1 MRRSRGSRG
10 SSRVGSR
17 SSSRVGRSRHRVSRS
32 RHRVGSRSR
41 GRLGSRRSGSGGFSG
56 RSFGSR
62 SAGNESSGRNRS
74 SNDQFERHWIDPSDG
89 SHPPRETKVRA
100 ARVFV
105 TTPAKAQDVDGLG
118 FSQLG
123 ACWLTLRTGTLA
135 RLEECACAL
144 RRRKFGPL
152 AKRLESIGL
161 YGNRLVASAN
171 ICLAAQTA
179 TGALMCASDT

>member
-1 MRRSRGSRG
+1 MRRSRSSRSSRS

-74 SNDQFERHWIDPSDG
+74 SNNQFERHWIDPSDG

-135 RLEECACAL
+135 RLEQGACAL
-144 RRRKFGPL
+144 RQRKLGPL

-171 ICLAAQTA
+171 IRLAAQTA
-179 TGALMCASDT
+179 TGALM

>member
-1 MRRSRGSRG
+1 MRRSRSSRS

-17 SSSRVGRSRHRVSRS
+17 SSRGSSRVSRSSGRVSRS

-41 GRLGSRRSGSGGFSG
+41 GRLGSRRSGGGGFSG

-74 SNDQFERHWIDPSDG
+74 SNDQFQRHWIDPSDG
-89 SHPPRETKVRA
+89 SHPPREIKVRA

-105 TTPAKAQDVDGLG
+105 MTPAKAQDVDVLG
-118 FSQLG
+118 FSQFG
-123 ACWLTLRTGTLA
+123 ARWLTLRTGMLA
-135 RLEECACAL
+135 RPAEGACAL
-144 RRRKFGPL
+144 RQRKFGPL

-161 YGNRLVASAN
+161 YGNWLVASAN
-171 ICLAAQTA
+171 RSVASQTA
-179 TGALMCASDT
+179 TGALM

>member
-1 MRRSRGSRG
+1 MRSR
-10 SSRVGSR
+10 SSRSRSSR
-17 SSSRVGRSRHRVSRS
+17 SSSRVSSRS
-32 RHRVGSRSR
+32 SHRVGSRSR
-41 GRLGSRRSGSGGFSG
+41 HRVSSRGGHRVGSRSGHRVSSRSGGGGFSG

-74 SNDQFERHWIDPSDG
+74 SNNQFERHWIDPSDG

-100 ARVFV
+100 APVFV

-123 ACWLTLRTGTLA
+123 ACWLTLRTGTLE
-135 RLEECACAL
+135 RLEHGAWAL
-144 RRRKFGPL
+144 RQRKFGPL

-161 YGNRLVASAN
+161 YGNWLVASAN
-171 ICLAAQTA
+171 IRLAAQTA
-179 TGALMCASDT
+179 TGALM